1 MHISD
6 WSSDVC
12 SSDLLEGE
20 IVLSLVEQYFT
31 DPKIISIVGDRS
43 RLQYE
48 RINYPQPDGTVLNDI
63 TASAAQYVISEQAWR
78 QTLQQAAF
86 ESLMQL
92 LGQLSTIA
100 PQAVP
105 AMLASVQIGSASCR
119 ARVGK

>member
-63 TASAAQYVISEQAWR
+63 TASAAQYVIREQAWR

-92 LGQLSTIA
+92 RSEEHTSELQSLMRISY
-100 PQAVP
+100 AVF
-105 AMLASVQIGSASCR
+105 
-119 ARVGK
+119 